1 VPRFVPARIIPKARP
16 AMNRDEIVEP
26 LLRRLR
32 VSTTLNEEDEQAIG
46 NLPIT
51 LKRVGAGEP
60 IVSYGDRPSSC
71 CLVVDGFVLRSKI
84 VGSGNRQILAFHQPG
99 DIPDLQSIYLS
110 EMDHDV
116 SALGDAVLGFIPHSS
131 LDDLIRRRP
140 NVTKALWR
148 DTLTDAAIFREWICN
163 LGQRPASSRL
173 AHLIIEIYTRLKAIG
188 RTEGLSFAFPATQAL
203 FAEAIGTSSVHAN
216 RAIQSLRSE
225 GVLELERGKVRIVDE
240 RQLKTIADFDALY
253 LHLDTAL

>member
-1 VPRFVPARIIPKARP
+1 
-16 AMNRDEIVEP
+16 MNRDEIIEP

-32 VSTTLNEEDEQAIG
+32 VSTTLHKEDEQAIR

-51 LKRVGAGEP
+51 LKRVGGGDR

-71 CLVVDGFVLRSKI
+71 CLVVDGFVLRSKV
-84 VGSGNRQILAFHQPG
+84 VGGGNRQILAFHQPG
-99 DIPDLQSIYLS
+99 DIPDLQSLYLNV
-110 EMDHDV
+110 MDHDV
-116 SALGDAVLGFIPHSS
+116 SALGDALLGFVPHSS

-163 LGQRPASSRL
+163 VGQRPASSRL

-188 RTEGLSFAFPATQAL
+188 RAEGLTFAFPATQAL
-203 FAEAIGTSSVHAN
+203 LAEAIGTSSVHAN

-225 GVLELERGKVRIVDE
+225 RLLEFERGKIKIVDE
-240 RQLKTIADFDALY
+240 RKLRKLADFDALY
-253 LHLDTAL
+253 LHLDPAL